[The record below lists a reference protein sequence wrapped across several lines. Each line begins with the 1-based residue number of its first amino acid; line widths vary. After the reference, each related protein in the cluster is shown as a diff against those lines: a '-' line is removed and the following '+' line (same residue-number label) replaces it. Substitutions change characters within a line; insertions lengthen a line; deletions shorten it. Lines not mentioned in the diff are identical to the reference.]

1 MRQEGRR
8 DFQID
13 LGISLFNTAIEW
25 DVADEEGRSAWV
37 RQKPYIPCDCEE
49 CYFCLNGH
57 TTGIERR
64 GKKQK
69 VTTVFA
75 NGARRKTNGCL
86 DERVVIVNYSYC
98 RMCYRQQSDDLT
110 RSQKVKACRTSRKGC
125 PVCKEPIC
133 QTCLGQ
139 GYDMHWVDE

>member
-25 DVADEEGRSAWV
+25 DVADEEGRPAWV
-37 RQKPYIPCDCEE
+37 RQGPYIPCDCEE

-57 TTGIERR
+57 TTGIEHR

-75 NGARRKTNGCL
+75 NGARRKNWILITRTQGTSTPGHRKSLLTSHGRSKVSAKKRTLVAARTC
-86 DERVVIVNYSYC
+86 VV
-98 RMCYRQQSDDLT
+98 
-110 RSQKVKACRTSRKGC
+110 RSKMWHSR
-125 PVCKEPIC
+125 
-133 QTCLGQ
+133 
-139 GYDMHWVDE
+139 